1 MEKVINKKIIYI
13 KGMHCRSC
21 ELLVEEAI
29 RKIKVAV
36 DVKVSYRN
44 GYAEIYSKKVI
55 DDKIIHKAI
64 IKAGYEIGKN
74 EAKPWINKDP
84 KVYRDVFFS
93 LAIVIILFAVV
104 KKFGLLNLSFNQ
116 SANPSS
122 LITVLLVGITAGL
135 STCMVLV
142 GGLVLGV
149 SARHAENFSNQTIF
163 QKFTPHLF
171 FNLGRIVLFFLFGG
185 LIGLIGKTF
194 LLSGTVLGILIIVVG
209 VVMFLLGVQLT
220 EMFPKISN
228 YSITLPSK
236 LSKLLGLN
244 KFNNKKYT
252 HLNSLITGGLT
263 FFLPCGFTQAMQL
276 FAMTTGNFI
285 AGGLIM
291 ATFALGTTPG
301 LLSIGGLTVAVKG
314 NFAKTFFKFTGILII
329 FLAVFNISNGYN
341 LTGFG
346 GISSINKSNI
356 DYENS
361 VTASIE
367 DDFQVIRMTQSFNG
381 YSPNRFIIVKDIPV
395 KWNIDAKEP
404 NSCSSSII
412 SPKLGIKKYLNLGE
426 NVIEFIPKNTGEVKF
441 ACLMGMYT
449 GKFII
454 IDDNNLKSEESISDN
469 NTTTTNN
476 NSDSSIA
483 ADTTTTTSQDDQ
495 KETTNTTV
503 EDTTAVDTTVV
514 DNGDSKLQ
522 IIKTTYISSYK
533 DISPY
538 KFTVKVNKPVRFIIE
553 VNETGQGCMSTIMI
567 PGLVNEPAFLEKGK
581 TIVFEFTPNSK
592 NSYYI
597 TCAMGVPRGIL
608 VVE

>member
-1 MEKVINKKIIYI
+1 MNKKITYI

-21 ELLVEEAI
+21 ELLIEEAI
-29 RKIKVAV
+29 GKIRTVV

-44 GYAEIYSKKVI
+44 DYAEIYSKKVI

-64 IKAGYEIGKN
+64 IKAGYGLGKN
-74 EAKPWINKDP
+74 ETKTWMNKDP
-84 KVYRDVFFS
+84 NVYRDVFFS
-93 LAIVIILFAVV
+93 LAIVIVLFAVA
-104 KKFGLLNLSFNQ
+104 KKFGLLNISFNQ

-122 LITVLLVGITAGL
+122 LVAVLLVGITAGL
-135 STCMVLV
+135 STCMAVV

-149 SARHAENFSNQTIF
+149 SARYAENFPNQTIF

-194 LLSGTVLGILIIVVG
+194 QLSGTALGILIIVVG

-244 KFNNKKYT
+244 KSDNKKYT
-252 HLNSLITGGLT
+252 HLNSFITGGLT

-276 FAMTTGNFI
+276 FAMTTGNFL

-301 LLSIGGLTVAVKG
+301 ILSVGGLTVAVKG
-314 NFAKTFFKFTGILII
+314 NFAKSFFKFTGVLII
-329 FLAVFNISNGYN
+329 FLAIFNISNGYN

-346 GISSINKSNI
+346 GISGLNKSNI
-356 DYENS
+356 DYENNI
-361 VTASIE
+361 TASIE
-367 DDFQVIRMTQSFNG
+367 DGFQVIRMTQSYDG
-381 YSPNRFIIVKDIPV
+381 YSPNGFIIAKDIPV
-395 KWNIDAKEP
+395 KWIIDASAP

-412 SPKLGIKKYLNLGE
+412 SPKLGIKKYLNQGE
-426 NVIEFIPKNTGEVKF
+426 NVIEFTPENTGEIKF
-441 ACLMGMYT
+441 SCAMGMYT

-454 IDDNNLKSEESISDN
+454 IDDNNLKSEASVSDN
-469 NTTTTNN
+469 NTTSTN

-483 ADTTTTTSQDDQ
+483 ADTTTSTSKDDQ
-495 KETTNTTV
+495 KETTSTTV
-503 EDTTAVDTTVV
+503 ENTAAVDTTAAN
-514 DNGDSKLQ
+514 NGDSQLQ
-522 IIKTTYISSYK
+522 VIKTTYISYDK
-533 DISPY
+533 DISPNQ
-538 KFTVKVNKPVRFIIE
+538 FIVKVNKPVRFNIE

-567 PGLVNEPAFLEKGK
+567 PGLVNEPIFLEKGK
-581 TIVFEFTPNSK
+581 TIVFEFTPTSK
-592 NSYYI
+592 GSYNI